1 MAEEIKIPS
10 KLDTDGIKQERIEI
24 KVCEKLT
31 NPSNFSKNIMPQK
44 GDHIRVKRLG
54 GIYFHHGIYESD
66 EKVYH
71 LTGKFAPW
79 HWKNAKPECTTL
91 TDFLDGGNLEVRVYN
106 EFQNNK
112 KCNIEIIIDNA
123 KRLVKNGKKGY
134 NLLWNNCECF
144 ANSCVF
150 FDNLD
155 EIVKK
160 INLTKQAQNAKNGGL
175 ALTVVSVILIGG
187 KIALKYWE
195 KQQKQ
200 RI

>member
-1 MAEEIKIPS
+1 MAEEIKNPS
-10 KLDTDGIKQERIEI
+10 NLDTEGVKQERI
-24 KVCEKLT
+24 KVDIEKVIIH
-31 NPSNFSKNIMPQK
+31 PSRFVKKQPTK
-44 GDHIRVKRLG
+44 GSHIRVKRAWG
-54 GIYFHHGIYESD
+54 AYYHHGIYISD
-66 EKVYH
+66 NEVIH

-79 HWKNAKPECTTL
+79 NWKNAKPECTTL

-112 KCNIEIIIDNA
+112 KCDIEIIIDNA

-187 KIALKYWE
+187 KIALKYWG